1 MGWLDGKRALVAG
14 AGSGIGRA
22 VLAAFVSEGARVGAR
37 ERDEAKAAR
46 LAAELPDCVTA
57 RGDATVMADARA
69 AVEAVTSSFGGLDV
83 LVNCVGI
90 FDFYRG
96 LADLADDQL
105 DAAFDEMFAVN
116 VKSQL
121 VTVRA
126 ALPELR
132 RAGGSVVLTVST
144 SGFYPGRGGVLY
156 VASKFAVRGCVIAL
170 AHELAPEV
178 RVNGVAP
185 GGTLGTELTGPA
197 SLGLADRVLDA
208 AEGREEDLRRR
219 TPLRVALSGAD
230 HAGSYVFLASDRAR
244 GITGTSDPGDA
255 GKIGR
260 AVLADLLP
268 ARRPRYSARKVKCS
282 TSRYHLRDQDRDQ
295 DRPCQSVTISR
306 VQITIRVPPPDRPA
320 ARPRRAS
327 QPPPAGPRPPLPDS
341 RRDQVTRIMASQPA
355 QDWSG
360 GELASRLGV
369 KPPNLLTQL
378 AEWTRLGF
386 LSKTGRGRYAL
397 PGPAG
402 PAVTA
407 TNGAGP

>member
-22 VLAAFVSEGARVGAR
+22 VLAAFGAEGARVGAL
-37 ERDEAKAAR
+37 ERDEAKAKR
-46 LAAELPDCVTA
+46 LAVDLPDCVVT
-57 RGDATVMADARA
+57 RGDAAVLADARA

-96 LADLADDQL
+96 LADIADDQL

-197 SLGLADRVLDA
+197 SLRLDGRVLDA
-208 AEGREEDLRRR
+208 AGGREEDLRRR
-219 TPLRVALSGAD
+219 TPLRVALGGED

-244 GITGTSDPGDA
+244 GITGTVVHSDG
-255 GKIGR
+255 GMG
-260 AVLADLLP
+260 
-268 ARRPRYSARKVKCS
+268 
-282 TSRYHLRDQDRDQ
+282 
-295 DRPCQSVTISR
+295 
-306 VQITIRVPPPDRPA
+306 IR
-320 ARPRRAS
+320 
-327 QPPPAGPRPPLPDS
+327 
-341 RRDQVTRIMASQPA
+341 
-355 QDWSG
+355 
-360 GELASRLGV
+360 
-369 KPPNLLTQL
+369 
-378 AEWTRLGF
+378 
-386 LSKTGRGRYAL
+386 
-397 PGPAG
+397 
-402 PAVTA
+402 
-407 TNGAGP
+407 

>member
-22 VLAAFVSEGARVGAR
+22 VLDAFRAENARVGAL
-37 ERDEAKAAR
+37 ELDPAKAAR
-46 LAAELPDCVTA
+46 LAADRPGCVVSQ
-57 RGDATVMADARA
+57 GDATVLADARA
-69 AVEAVTSSFGGLDV
+69 AVEATTQAFGGLDV

-96 LADLADDQL
+96 LADLADDEL

-170 AHELAPEV
+170 AHELAPQV

-185 GGTLGTELTGPA
+185 GGTLGTELTGPR
-197 SLGLADRVLDA
+197 SLGLAGQVLGA
-208 AEGREEDLRRR
+208 AEDREHDLRRR
-219 TPLRVALSGAD
+219 TPLRVALAGED

-244 GITGTSDPGDA
+244 GITGTVVHSDG
-255 GKIGR
+255 GIGVR
-260 AVLADLLP
+260 
-268 ARRPRYSARKVKCS
+268 
-282 TSRYHLRDQDRDQ
+282 
-295 DRPCQSVTISR
+295 
-306 VQITIRVPPPDRPA
+306 
-320 ARPRRAS
+320 
-327 QPPPAGPRPPLPDS
+327 
-341 RRDQVTRIMASQPA
+341 
-355 QDWSG
+355 
-360 GELASRLGV
+360 
-369 KPPNLLTQL
+369 
-378 AEWTRLGF
+378 
-386 LSKTGRGRYAL
+386 
-397 PGPAG
+397 
-402 PAVTA
+402 
-407 TNGAGP
+407 